1 MNNIPD
7 EFLGLHHCDCV
18 EGMKGLPPECID
30 LTVTSPPYDQ
40 MRTYNDSSTW
50 TEDVFKAVANEL
62 YRITKPGGCVVWIVA
77 DSTKAGDETGTS
89 FKEALY
95 FKKIGF
101 KLLDTM
107 IWSKGGFSYP
117 SNDHYPQ
124 TFEYMFVFTKG
135 KGNTYHPIKDRR
147 NIHVGKKP
155 HWTYR
160 QRDGSITH
168 PDLTNRNYKVAPEFG
183 VRFNVWN
190 ISPESHN
197 VTGHPAVF
205 PLPIAA
211 DHIRSWSNE
220 GDLVLDPFSGS
231 GTTAIA
237 CHHLN
242 RRFIGFEID
251 EVYFNLAKK
260 HIAEETKQLSLFQGE
275 ESWQKRN

>member
-1 MNNIPD
+1 MITIPD
-7 EFLGLHHCDCV
+7 NFLGLHCCDCV
-18 EGMKGLPPECID
+18 EGMKILPPECID

-40 MRTYNDSSTW
+40 MRTYNNSSTW
-50 TEDVFKAVANEL
+50 TEEVFKAAANEL
-62 YRITKPGGCVVWIVA
+62 YRITKTGGYVVWIVA
-77 DSTKAGDETGTS
+77 DSTKAGDETGNS

-95 FKKIGF
+95 FKEIGF

-107 IWSKGGFSYP
+107 IWAKGGFRYP

-135 KGNTYHPIKDRR
+135 KGNTYHPIKDRK
-147 NIHVGKKP
+147 NINAGRKLCG
-155 HWTYR
+155 TYR
-160 QRDGSITH
+160 QKDGSITH
-168 PDLTNRNYKVAPEFG
+168 PDLTKRKYKVEPEFG

-190 ISPESHN
+190 ISQERHN
-197 VTGHPAVF
+197 ATGHPAVF
-205 PLPIAA
+205 PLAIAA
-211 DHIRSWSNE
+211 SHIRSWSNE

-237 CHHLN
+237 CHDLN

-251 EVYFNLAKK
+251 EQYFKLAKK

-275 ESWQKRN
+275 KI